1 MVLAII
7 MMVII
12 TMIANMMM
20 VIIPVKGRIV
30 VSSAE
35 LLVDTTSARNVHL
48 KDQIG
53 MINDYD

>member
-1 MVLAII
+1 MVLAI
-7 MMVII
+7 MMKVII

-20 VIIPVKGRIV
+20 IIPVKWRIV